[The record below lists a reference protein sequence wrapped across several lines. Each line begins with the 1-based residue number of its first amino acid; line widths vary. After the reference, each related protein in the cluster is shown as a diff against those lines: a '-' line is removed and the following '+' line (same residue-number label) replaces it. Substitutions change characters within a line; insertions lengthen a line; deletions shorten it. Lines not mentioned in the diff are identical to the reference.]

1 MIEYKIDAMDAVQ
14 VEKYEKALK
23 SVKGAVIKGGTVSQ
37 KVRAQC
43 EVVRK
48 FFDECFGKGAG
59 EERFGDSWNFKE
71 HFDAMADVIEQTN
84 KTLEDAN
91 REMTERMQKYTVS
104 RAMRRANEHLNR

>member
-1 MIEYKIDAMDAVQ
+1 MREFKIDAMDAIQ
-14 VEKYEKALK
+14 VEKYENALK
-23 SVKGAVIKGGTVSQ
+23 SVKGAAIKGDTVSQ

-43 EVVRK
+43 KVVRK
-48 FFDECFGKGAG
+48 FFDECFGEGEG

-91 REMTERMQKYTVS
+91 REMAERMQKYTAN
-104 RAMRRANEHLNR
+104 RAQRRAKK